1 MEQMILQTE
10 LPFRAWEDPVL
21 SRLPGTQP
29 LSGLWLRRD
38 EAFAG
43 QMAARAGYL
52 AERRAA
58 GVMLDDSARS
68 AACELLERVLAE
80 LALDAGYVVGAD
92 SVLRPDGVSVSI
104 DRDDPLGT
112 LALLVQEDLCL
123 LDKRGD
129 EHVLVGAV
137 LLFPAFWRLVD
148 KFMQPMMAIHA
159 PVHEYTADLGRRV
172 QRMFDLIRPEMPVWR
187 ANWLTYDNA
196 RLWQA
201 PLEPGAPPRARPAP
215 GTGYLRSERQ
225 TILRLPQTGV
235 MVFSIHTYLWD
246 VAALPADARESLTRA
261 GQR

>member
-1 MEQMILQTE
+1 MEPMILQSE
-10 LPFRAWEDPVL
+10 LPFRAWDDPVL

-29 LSGLWLRRD
+29 LKGPWLVRD

-58 GVMLDDSARS
+58 GVMLDEAARP
-68 AACELLERVLAE
+68 AALELLDRVLAE
-80 LALDAGYVVGAD
+80 IGQDAGYIVEPD
-92 SVLRPDGVSVSI
+92 SVLRPDGVTVSL
-104 DRDDPLGT
+104 DRDDPMGT

-159 PVHEYTADLGRRV
+159 PVHEYTADLGKRV

-246 VAALPADARESLTRA
+246 VASLPEEARESLTRA